1 MSARLHHCGGQSP
14 LAVSVQTYIHS
25 SGRDARVHARAPFVK
40 GCVAIGLDALLLR
53 FAYELH
59 HLRQVDPNR
68 ASLPCDDPSR
78 PRRMLQRDGRIPLDH
93 GGLAVWQRSQ
103 ILLQSLHGRVLRV
116 RWAQGDRSGVDSLTV
131 RGGQASSWPHVM
143 LWRLFA
149 ICCST

>member
-1 MSARLHHCGGQSP
+1 MHCF
-14 LAVSVQTYIHS
+14 
-25 SGRDARVHARAPFVK
+25 FV
-40 GCVAIGLDALLLR
+40 
-53 FAYELH
+53 
-59 HLRQVDPNR
+59 
-68 ASLPCDDPSR
+68 LPTSFIICDKLTQIVPACHDDPSR